1 MIVCLPAPA
10 LSPKPA
16 EARRGSSQPSSA
28 LDVIGSVSGSGSM
41 TVHPGCLS
49 VAPDVPGGLLLW
61 GKGPCHVPAST
72 QKLETRNED
81 VGLRGVGW
89 RRVGGMLQR
98 ECNMA
103 LPSLQTGASP
113 STTYENDDCMSPSTD
128 LHIAAAPRPPRSSS
142 AAALAHL
149 TGSSWPS
156 ARSGSGKLAA
166 APSRLGHVFA
176 NSLAVARE
184 TWGFFGVRE
193 SRPAGVTL
201 SLAAVIA
208 GSHVRAWE
216 AGAGMPTSGLELR
229 LETFRIADTL
239 TDTLTGCDGSDR
251 G

>member
-49 VAPDVPGGLLLW
+49 VAPGVPMPGGLLLW

-72 QKLETRNED
+72 QKPETRNEG

-103 LPSLQTGASP
+103 HTVSRQALRPRQRTRTTTACLQVQTC
-113 STTYENDDCMSPSTD
+113 T
-128 LHIAAAPRPPRSSS
+128 
-142 AAALAHL
+142 
-149 TGSSWPS
+149 
-156 ARSGSGKLAA
+156 
-166 APSRLGHVFA
+166 
-176 NSLAVARE
+176 
-184 TWGFFGVRE
+184 
-193 SRPAGVTL
+193 
-201 SLAAVIA
+201 
-208 GSHVRAWE
+208 
-216 AGAGMPTSGLELR
+216 
-229 LETFRIADTL
+229 
-239 TDTLTGCDGSDR
+239 
-251 G
+251 